1 MIWLLCGFLGLIIL
15 ILGIKIYLLR
25 KSAWDISREFS
36 DKLNHDTNTLIT
48 TSTRDKAMNFLAD
61 NLNTQLKELQ
71 RQRHRYVQG
80 DLELKNAITNIS
92 HDLRTPLTAI
102 SGYLDLLEAEEL
114 SEKARRYT
122 KIIKNRTNALEQLT
136 EELFRYSVII
146 SPEYEN
152 KREPVCV
159 NTILEESILGFY
171 AALQE
176 RGITPKIH
184 ITETKIVRD
193 LNSASLSRIFSNLI
207 HNAIKYSDNDLT
219 ITLTD
224 EGKIIFS
231 NSARNLNEVLVER
244 LFDRFYTVECARKST
259 GLGLSIARILTE
271 QIGGTIEAKYENH
284 RLWIFI
290 LLPP

>member
-25 KSAWDISREFS
+25 KSAWEISREFS

-48 TSTRDKAMNFLAD
+48 TSTQDKAMNFLAD

-102 SGYLDLLEAEEL
+102 SGYLDLLEDEEL
-114 SEKARRYT
+114 NEKARRYT

-152 KREPVCV
+152 KRESVCV

-176 RGITPKIH
+176 RGITPNIH
-184 ITETKIVRD
+184 ITEFITFNFACFIFFTQSKKEKNDAIIKKTKGK
-193 LNSASLSRIFSNLI
+193 LFFQ
-207 HNAIKYSDNDLT
+207 
-219 ITLTD
+219 TLP
-224 EGKIIFS
+224 GI
-231 NSARNLNEVLVER
+231 
-244 LFDRFYTVECARKST
+244 
-259 GLGLSIARILTE
+259 
-271 QIGGTIEAKYENH
+271 
-284 RLWIFI
+284 
-290 LLPP
+290 

>member
-25 KSAWDISREFS
+25 KSAWEISREFS

-48 TSTRDKAMNFLAD
+48 TSTQDKAMNFLAD

-102 SGYLDLLEAEEL
+102 SGYLDLLEDEEL
-114 SEKARRYT
+114 NEKARRYT

-152 KREPVCV
+152 KRESVCV

-193 LNSASLSRIFSNLI
+193 LNPASLSRIFSNLI
-207 HNAIKYSDNDLT
+207 HNAIKYSDKDLSV
-219 ITLTD
+219 TLTD

-290 LLPP
+290 FLPP